1 MAYLSFDLL
10 CNILVIT
17 HVSVALK
24 FGVISVVL
32 TLFILMGSAFVSTS
46 RTRTGMS
53 IHLQAKAQ
61 T

>member
-24 FGVISVVL
+24 FGVISVVFM
-32 TLFILMGSAFVSTS
+32 FILMGSAFVSTS